1 MSTVVE
7 EYAILPETRAVAP
20 SPPTKLTLEQANK
33 LAEGRPFELIEGRMV
48 FKMADYE
55 HSLSQGLLYA
65 ALIAYFKAHPIGRA
79 LPELTHRMWPE
90 ENLYEWRVPDISIIL
105 NEHLE
110 LEKRYPTRAPDIA
123 IEIISSGE
131 AWTELFQKARLYF
144 TKGCREVWLI
154 DPYEKSVTAMTP
166 VSRRWVSDLLTS
178 ELLPGFQVALKDSF
192 SWPSATE

>member
-7 EYAILPETRAVAP
+7 EYAILPEARSVAP
-20 SPPTKLTLEQANK
+20 FPPTKLTLEQANK
-33 LAEGRPFELIEGRMV
+33 LAVGRPFELIDGRMV

-55 HSLSQGLLYA
+55 HSQTQMLLGGE
-65 ALIAYFKAHPIGRA
+65 LLTYFRINPIGRV
-79 LPELTHRMWPE
+79 LSELTHRMWPE
-90 ENLYEWRVPDISIIL
+90 ENLYEWRVPDLSIIL

-144 TKGCREVWLI
+144 SKGCREVWLI
-154 DPYEKSVTAMTP
+154 DPYEKSVTVMTP
-166 VSRRWVSDLLTS
+166 GSRRWVGDLLTS
-178 ELLPGFQVALKDSF
+178 ELLPGFQVELKNIFD
-192 SWPSATE
+192 WPGAAK